1 MKTIL
6 VRTTILPVFTCLLF
20 FSINVRAQGLITTQ
34 LSNFKAGS
42 RNGNVGLSWKT
53 VSEHDLRQ
61 FEIEYSR
68 DGRYYQNLGF
78 IPARNHLSGDLY
90 EFEHPVT
97 YNESAFYRLK
107 LVDQNGRWLYTDPIL
122 YYINKISAF
131 FVYPSVINTS
141 VMNIFLQEPFYSLE
155 VVNMNGV
162 VLLKQN
168 LSGKTGRI
176 SVPVS
181 PLLSAGVYIVQL
193 RNYDKTITQKVVIQ
207 Q

>member
-6 VRTTILPVFTCLLF
+6 VRTTILPLFTCLLL
-20 FSINVRAQGLITTQ
+20 FSIDVGAQGLITTQ
-34 LSNFKAGS
+34 LSNLKAES
-42 RNGNVGLSWKT
+42 RNGNVGLTWNT
-53 VSEHDLRQ
+53 VSEQDLRE

-78 IPARNHLSGDLY
+78 IPARNHPNGDLY
-90 EFEHPVT
+90 EFEHTVS
-97 YNESAFYRLK
+97 YSDSAFYRLK

-122 YYINKISAF
+122 YYVNKISAF
-131 FVYPSVINTS
+131 FVYPSVITTS
-141 VMNIFLQEPFYSLE
+141 VMNIFIQEPFYSLE
-155 VVNMNGV
+155 VVNMNGAV
-162 VLLKQN
+162 MLKQN

-176 SVPVS
+176 SVPFS

-193 RNYDKTITQKVVIQ
+193 RNYEKTITEKVVIQ